1 MAWRRGQT
9 YSQDLRDRVLAA
21 DDESARE
28 VAERLDVSVSYVVKA
43 RQRRDRSGRITAGP
57 ESFARRPM
65 LADYHDAIS
74 QRVREQ
80 SDGTLED
87 LRAWLARSG
96 VSVSLGTMWNTVRR
110 LGLTLKK
117 RPLKRVSV
125 RARTLPRH
133 ANSGPSCK
141 PSSISAG
148 SSSSTR
154 PG

>member
-1 MAWRRGQT
+1 M
-9 YSQDLRDRVLAA
+9 LAA
-21 DDESARE
+21 NDESARE

-74 QRVREQ
+74 QRVRER

-96 VSVSLGTMWNTVRR
+96 VSISLGTMWNTVRR

-117 RPLKRVSV
+117 D
-125 RARTLPRH
+125 PR
-133 ANSGPSCK
+133 GE
-141 PSSISAG
+141 
-148 SSSSTR
+148 
-154 PG
+154 